1 MAFSSHLITSYSRA
15 NEAVALFAPILLLF
29 LRGFQRYEPG
39 GLVFLDLVG
48 CSAVLATHYLA
59 LDGVVGNRKR
69 SIAFLAVRQW
79 LTLDSFDRST
89 TDYI

>member
-15 NEAVALFAPILLLF
+15 KEAVALFAPVLLLF

-39 GLVFLDLVG
+39 GFVLPDLVG
-48 CSAVLATHYLA
+48 GAAVLAAHDLA
-59 LDGVVGNRKR
+59 LDGVIGNRQR
-69 SIAFLAVRQW
+69 SVAFLAVRRW
-79 LTLDSFDRST
+79 LTLDSFDRSM